1 VHLVVGRGSTD
12 RVRVG
17 GLVVRRDICLH
28 PVFLPR
34 SLAPARVQARYC
46 SAKSPDFRDAL
57 RQPTDLVVIAGGEGT
72 VVKAISHLYERNM
85 PIAILPLGSANNI
98 AGSLGIRGRGNR
110 NGAGKLRRV
119 A

>member
-1 VHLVVGRGSTD
+1 
-12 RVRVG
+12 
-17 GLVVRRDICLH
+17 
-28 PVFLPR
+28 
-34 SLAPARVQARYC
+34 
-46 SAKSPDFRDAL
+46 
-57 RQPTDLVVIAGGEGT
+57 VVIAGGEGT